1 MWRTSYISLSLKS
14 YLVCLLKIG
23 TPFLIYW
30 DCSHL
35 EIALMLVV
43 EMVFFLSPEP
53 FRLKSNNLYSQG
65 QDYGEESEAPRA

>member
-1 MWRTSYISLSLKS
+1 MEDFLHFSVLEELFS
-14 YLVCLLKIG
+14 VFAKIG